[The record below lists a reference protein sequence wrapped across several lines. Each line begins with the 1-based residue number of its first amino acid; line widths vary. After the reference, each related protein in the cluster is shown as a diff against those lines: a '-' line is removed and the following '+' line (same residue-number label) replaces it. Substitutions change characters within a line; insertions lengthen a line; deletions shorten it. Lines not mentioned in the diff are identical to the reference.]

1 MKRAKQ
7 DSFTV
12 LNIGGRYE
20 KMFKVKSTY
29 MFSLIT
35 KTSILS
41 EIQCNAQIFRLPFDV
56 DGKSSYK

>member
-1 MKRAKQ
+1 
-7 DSFTV
+7 
-12 LNIGGRYE
+12 
-20 KMFKVKSTY
+20 MFKVKSTY